1 MAKLEWDKVGER
13 LYQTGTDH
21 GVLYVASNGTYPAGV
36 AWNGL
41 TGVDESPSGAEASPQ
56 YADNIKYLELRSNED
71 FGATVTA
78 FTYPDEFEQCDGSA
92 EPTPGMF
99 IGQQTR
105 KPFGLSYRTKIGND
119 TDGDDHGYILHLVYG
134 ATASPSQR
142 SYKTINDSPE
152 PIEFSWEFTT
162 TPVKIDGY
170 KPVSHIRINSTKAD
184 SEKLEVLESVL
195 YGTDGEGNAAGRTA
209 SLPLPDVVKTILT
222 TGQIPSGT

>member
-1 MAKLEWDKVGER
+1 MAKLEWDKIGER
-13 LYQTGTDH
+13 YYQTGTDH
-21 GVLYVASNGTYPAGV
+21 GVLYVASQGTYPVGV

-41 TGVDESPSGAEASPQ
+41 TGVDESPSGAEASAQ
-56 YADNIKYLELRSNED
+56 YADNIKYLELRSNEE

-78 FTYPDEFEQCDGSA
+78 FTYPDEFEECDGSA

-99 IGQQTR
+99 IGQQKR

-119 TDGDDHGYILHLVYG
+119 TDGDDHGYILHLIYG

-142 SYKTINDSPE
+142 SFKTVNDSPE
-152 PIEFSWEFTT
+152 PIEFSWEITT

-184 SEKLEVLESVL
+184 SEKLGVLESVL
-195 YGTDGEGNAAGRTA
+195 YGTDGEGNAEGRTA
-209 SLPLPDVVKTILT
+209 SLPLPDVVKSILT
-222 TGQIPSGT
+222 TGQIPS

>member
-152 PIEFSWEFTT
+152 PIEFSWEVTT